1 MVHAAMAKSTGTR
14 LLRDSVARA
23 RNILGGNGIVSTYE
37 AAKIFTDAEAL
48 HTYEGTYEINSLIV
62 ARAVTGVS
70 AFV

>member
-1 MVHAAMAKSTGTR
+1 MVHAAMAKSTGSR
-14 LLRDSVARA
+14 LLREAAARA

-37 AAKIFTDAEAL
+37 AAKIFNDAEVI